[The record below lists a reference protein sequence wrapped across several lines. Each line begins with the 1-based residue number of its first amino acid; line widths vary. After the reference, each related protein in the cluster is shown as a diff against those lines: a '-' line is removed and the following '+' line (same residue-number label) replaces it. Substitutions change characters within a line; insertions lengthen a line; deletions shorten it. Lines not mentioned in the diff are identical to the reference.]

1 VVWYRYLSFFEKVI
15 FQLQVLE
22 HFALGYSNGNA
33 VKIRG
38 GRAAVSACS
47 DILIGNPRSVD
58 PLSITENGAG
68 WEGASR

>member
-1 VVWYRYLSFFEKVI
+1 LFFEKVI
-15 FQLQVLE
+15 FQLQVLG

-47 DILIGNPRSVD
+47 DIQSEIQEALIHCPA
-58 PLSITENGAG
+58 ENSAG
-68 WEGASR
+68 REGALR